1 MHEGHENK
9 GKDHQLKKLSVFKQI
24 LLDSTLGNV
33 WRTVW
38 RICILM
44 LGSKGLSVIFLM
56 MCTFSYGHLILTS
69 IFYQLIYVKSAL
81 VI

>member
-9 GKDHQLKKLSVFKQI
+9 EKDHQLKKLSIVKKI

-33 WRTVW
+33 WQTVW
-38 RICILM
+38 RICIMM
-44 LGSKGLSVIFLM
+44 LGLSVIFLM
-56 MCTFSYGHLILTS
+56 MCTFSYGHLILIS
-69 IFYQLIYVKSAL
+69 IFYQLIYVKSAM

>member
-9 GKDHQLKKLSVFKQI
+9 EKDHQLKKLSIVKKI

-33 WRTVW
+33 WQTVW
-38 RICILM
+38 RICIMM
-44 LGSKGLSVIFLM
+44 LGLSVIFLM
-56 MCTFSYGHLILTS
+56 MCTFSYGHLILIS

>member
-9 GKDHQLKKLSVFKQI
+9 EKDHQPKELSIFKQI

-33 WRTVW
+33 WQTVW
-38 RICILM
+38 RICIMM
-44 LGSKGLSVIFLM
+44 LGLRVIFLM
-56 MCTFSYGHLILTS
+56 MCTFSYGYLILIS

>member
-1 MHEGHENK
+1 MYEGHENK
-9 GKDHQLKKLSVFKQI
+9 GNGHQLKKLSIVKQI

-38 RICILM
+38 RICIMM
-44 LGSKGLSVIFLM
+44 LGCKGLSMIFLM
-56 MCTFSYGHLILTS
+56 MCTFYYGHLILIS
-69 IFYQLIYVKSAL
+69 IFYQLICVKSTL